1 LVAKKVTNTP
11 LSIHAAKQTVNAKVL
26 TANILW
32 DFAVAT
38 SCTFPP
44 TLSVVLV

>member
-1 LVAKKVTNTP
+1 

-38 SCTFPP
+38 SCTLKPFYSFGS
-44 TLSVVLV
+44 TVFKIKT